1 MLDSKTMA
9 ATLAAA
15 IAVAVLGVGF
25 GLMQPP
31 SGGRQT
37 HGPSATQAQ
46 PNAAT
51 PGPGLRGWTPTPQA
65 GEQQR

>member
-1 MLDSKTMA
+1 MLDSKAMA

-31 SGGRQT
+31 GGRQT
-37 HGPSATQAQ
+37 YGPSVTDPQ

-51 PGPGLRGWTPTPQA
+51 PGLGLRGWTPTPQA
-65 GEQQR
+65 REQQR